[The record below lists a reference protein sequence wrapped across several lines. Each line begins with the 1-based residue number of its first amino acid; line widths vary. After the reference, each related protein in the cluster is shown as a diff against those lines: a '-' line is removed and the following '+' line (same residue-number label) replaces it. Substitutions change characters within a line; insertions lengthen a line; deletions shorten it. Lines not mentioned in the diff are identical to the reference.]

1 MGCVSKLC
9 DSSNWSEVEGVL
21 HAISYCLKKFKNIVA
36 FSPLVEVRTVVGG
49 VSTVLKSQYLG
60 ARY

>member
-1 MGCVSKLC
+1 MSKLC
-9 DSSNWSEVEGVL
+9 DNSTWTDVEGVL

-36 FSPLVEVRTVVGG
+36 FSPSIEVRTTVGG
-49 VSTVLKSQYLG
+49 VSTVLKSPHLG